1 MRLPRARLLG
11 RQPLAEQ
18 IHYEPLWSDGQAI
31 SESRHTHKNE
41 TFMNYPHVCVSMA
54 SKNITISE
62 EAYRRLENLKKP
74 NESFSVVI
82 TRLTGKRALSE
93 LFGVLAGADGER
105 LATNLE
111 KIHRAR
117 AKVDR
122 RRSRRLREAL
132 D

>member
-1 MRLPRARLLG
+1 
-11 RQPLAEQ
+11 
-18 IHYEPLWSDGQAI
+18 
-31 SESRHTHKNE
+31 
-41 TFMNYPHVCVSMA
+41 MA